1 MDPIDKDRNL
11 IKTSNIND
19 YDIGY
24 LAEASAVGAGFENFY
39 NNDNIE
45 KVIRYLSNE
54 KLDTKFENGYQLEKN
69 KTSDVNTSAG
79 WFHFIIQQKRFN
91 DLNGNTQMPFYQ
103 HKFIYVDKNKSSNYQ
118 YFLNSVDSKGA
129 NDFWNTTQGRHLKN
143 YMINCKKWNTDNDLA
158 KLNFE
163 AMLSYWRD
171 YVSDIRNHLAVNE
184 SINNFKSL
192 NDLNI
197 SALKMNAKNIKTI
210 RDKINKYVWQEINK
224 ISLLAIINK
233 DYIIQIYK
241 NQQWQKLT
249 DDNLNELIT
258 NYQEQTKATM
268 IRIKA
273 LNTSMILIGET
284 NQFKFINN
292 LNYDESRV
300 IDLSKIKYQNQ
311 EYNFKDKTKDNIF
324 NNYIMEYIKQGFK
337 INKLDE
343 ILVLDIDYQISSQ
356 GLNGKKIN
364 INDNELQEFKDCT
377 INCVS
382 K

>member
-1 MDPIDKDRNL
+1 
-11 IKTSNIND
+11 
-19 YDIGY
+19 
-24 LAEASAVGAGFENFY
+24 
-39 NNDNIE
+39 
-45 KVIRYLSNE
+45 
-54 KLDTKFENGYQLEKN
+54 
-69 KTSDVNTSAG
+69 
-79 WFHFIIQQKRFN
+79 
-91 DLNGNTQMPFYQ
+91 
-103 HKFIYVDKNKSSNYQ
+103 
-118 YFLNSVDSKGA
+118 
-129 NDFWNTTQGRHLKN
+129 
-143 YMINCKKWNTDNDLA
+143 MINYKKWNTDNDLA
-158 KLNFE
+158 KLNYE
-163 AMLSYWRD
+163 AVLSYWRD

-197 SALKMNAKNIKTI
+197 SALKMNAKDIKTI

-249 DDNLNELIT
+249 DDDLIELIT
-258 NYQEQTKATM
+258 NQQEQTKATI

-273 LNTSMILIGET
+273 LNTSTILIGET
-284 NQFKFINN
+284 NQFKVINN
-292 LNYDESRV
+292 LNYDESKV

-343 ILVLDIDYQISSQ
+343 ILVLDVDYQISLQ

-364 INDNELQEFKDCT
+364 INDNELQEFMEKIKENKGAELKIT
-377 INCVS
+377 IYALDNSLKVIGSGSYKLINNPTSENAPS
-382 K
+382 KPNEILPTEGIIPNIPNKPMNPNNPNGNNGNGENNNPNINQKNQTNQ